1 MEKKFKLL
9 DTVAILKEMPQH
21 RVLLGQVGIIV
32 EILSDV
38 DYEVE
43 FSDKYGLTIAVFA
56 VSADDLLLLHHSLE
70 YSPK

>member
-21 RVLLGQVGIIV
+21 RVLSGQVGTIV

-43 FSDKYGLTIAVFA
+43 FCDKNGETIAEFSVP
-56 VSADDLLLLHHSLE
+56 ADDLLLLHHSLE

>member
-9 DTVAILKEMPQH
+9 DTVAILKEKPQH
-21 RVLLGQVGIIV
+21 RVLPGHVGTIV

-43 FSDKYGLTIAVFA
+43 FSDKNGETIAEFS

>member
-9 DTVAILKEMPQH
+9 DSVAILREMPHH
-21 RVLLGQVGIIV
+21 RVLLGQVGTIV

-43 FSDKYGLTIAVFA
+43 FSDKNGETIAEFSVP
-56 VSADDLLLLHHSLE
+56 ADDLLLLHHSLE

>member
-1 MEKKFKLL
+1 
-9 DTVAILKEMPQH
+9 VAILKEMPQH
-21 RVLLGQVGIIV
+21 RVLSGQVGTIV

-43 FSDKYGLTIAVFA
+43 FSDINGETIAEFS

>member
-21 RVLLGQVGIIV
+21 RVLSGQVGTIV

-43 FSDKYGLTIAVFA
+43 FSDINGETIAEFS
-56 VSADDLLLLHHSLE
+56 VSADDLLFLHHSLE